1 MREKNETKPGAG
13 LFAVDRAAK
22 HFYYESGNT
31 RKFCMKVLWRY
42 TLQTDTAV
50 QYAPICVGGRVYV
63 VAGPDLVSLDARWGY
78 HYSVVPL
85 FGSLIF
91 RLAHPANWLIRFMAD
106 DGKLLFL
113 VRSRWGA
120 RSPLVYDPRIR
131 EFTDGDPSPLLRKMK
146 YIFAGDYKIT
156 RFFSEDTRFE
166 GLIATTHPGGET
178 LWNSLDRIRPAVRST
193 RIIGDILQ
201 VESRVIMCQNYFG
214 RRSMMPTGYS
224 IVCFDRHTGEVLW
237 KQESY
242 SYGQRLYPG
251 VVQEGILTIT
261 GGDQRTG
268 FIRKVDLTT
277 GRVLSQETDEMPFSG
292 LAVDDGIYYFG
303 VGRDV
308 VAVREED
315 V

>member
-1 MREKNETKPGAG
+1 
-13 LFAVDRAAK
+13 
-22 HFYYESGNT
+22 
-31 RKFCMKVLWRY
+31 MKVLWRY
-42 TLQTDTAV
+42 TLKTDTTI
-50 QYAPICVGGRVYV
+50 QYAPVCLDDRVYV
-63 VAGPDLVSLDARWGY
+63 VAGPDLVCLDDKWGY
-78 HYSVVPL
+78 HYSIVPL
-85 FGSLIF
+85 FGSAIF
-91 RLAHPANWLIRFMAD
+91 RLTHPSDWLIRFMAG
-106 DGKLLFL
+106 DGKLLL
-113 VRSRWGA
+113 LGKNRWGT
-120 RSPLVYDPRIR
+120 RFPLIYDPRIR

-166 GLIATTHPGGET
+166 GLAATTQPEGKAI
-178 LWNSLDRIRPAVRST
+178 WNSLDRIRPAVRST

-224 IVCFDRHTGEVLW
+224 IVCFDRHSGEVLW

-251 VVQEGILTIT
+251 VVQDGILIIT
-261 GGDQRTG
+261 GGDQRAR
-268 FIRKVDLTT
+268 FVRKIALTA
-277 GRVLSQETDEMPFSG
+277 GRILSQETGEIPFSG
-292 LAVDDGIYYFG
+292 LTISDGIYYFG
-303 VGRDV
+303 MGRDV